1 MVVIFP
7 GGDNGIQVSIY
18 APISMAVT
26 RSGKM
31 ALLVTSQYLTC
42 GDCGSIVNTKGR
54 RTIVNRG
61 KP

>member
-7 GGDNGIQVSIY
+7 RGDNGIQVSIY
-18 APISMAVT
+18 APVSMAIT
-26 RSGKM
+26 RSGKI

-42 GDCGSIVNTKGR
+42 GDCGSVVNTKGR
-54 RTIVNRG
+54 RTTVKRG